1 MRKRTRIA
9 IVVAALLVSVVGP
22 TAITAGNRQDA
33 EASAP
38 DWRAAYRALDNIIP
52 RTGWT
57 RTGRSVAL
65 TPQRRWQ
72 LANVACTVNEVHD
85 NVYEYEDEVDY
96 LLSELGWFNPYR
108 FQSPTLELSRRIYQ
122 FKDDSGPMYDY
133 GSQVFCDY
141 AKDIVEQYAATR

>member
-9 IVVAALLVSVVGP
+9 IVVAALLIAVVAP
-22 TAITAGNRQDA
+22 TVTGADNRQAA

-57 RTGRSVAL
+57 RTRRSVSL

-72 LANVACTVNEVHD
+72 LANVACKVNEVHD
-85 NVYEYEDEVDY
+85 NVYEYEGEVDY
-96 LLSELGWFNPYR
+96 LLSELDWFNPYR

-122 FKDDSGPMYDY
+122 FKQEAGPMYDY
-133 GSQVFCDY
+133 GSQAFCDD
-141 AKDIVEQYAATR
+141 AKEIVEQHAATQ